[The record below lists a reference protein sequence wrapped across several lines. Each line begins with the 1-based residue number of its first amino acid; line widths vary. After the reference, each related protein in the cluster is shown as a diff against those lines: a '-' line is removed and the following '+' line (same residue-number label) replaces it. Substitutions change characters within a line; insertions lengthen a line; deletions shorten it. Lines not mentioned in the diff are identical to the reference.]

1 MLFDRDDD
9 RYIIR
14 FEDGEAF
21 PEHFLDFLAAHSI
34 EGASFTGLGAF
45 QRSRIAFFD
54 VQARQYCDIELD
66 EQLEVLS
73 LVGNVAVHDQALL
86 VHAHVTLGRRD
97 GTTLGGHLR
106 QGIVRPTLEVSLQA
120 LSTALHRA
128 KDPKYGLPSLDLKSR
143 HP

>member
-14 FEDGEAF
+14 FEDGEVF
-21 PEHFLDFLAAHSI
+21 PEHFLDFLAAQSI

-54 VQARQYCDIELD
+54 VDARQYRDIELD

-73 LVGNVAVHDQALL
+73 LVGNVAVHDEALL
-86 VHAHVTLGRRD
+86 VHAHVTLGRSD

-106 QGIVRPTLEVSLQA
+106 QGIVRPTLEVA
-120 LSTALHRA
+120 LRVLSSPLRRA
-128 KDPKYGLPSLDLKSR
+128 KDLKYGLPSLDLKSR